1 MEIATA
7 ALCGDLLI
15 AAAGFLLLCLCLT
28 TVLSFFSFYCYSIR
42 SSYKRIKQ
50 VRGCA
55 ELSTKVSAPAQKDMV
70 GQIIA
75 NMLKMVVSPYYF
87 GTERRLGFGIKK
99 LHLSK
104 ESPCLVVRQYTFFVE
119 EK

>member
-55 ELSTKVSAPAQKDMV
+55 ELSTKVGALARADMV

-75 NMLKMVVSPYYF
+75 NMRKILVSALTHPILARRDVWDLDLKSY
-87 GTERRLGFGIKK
+87 I
-99 LHLSK
+99 
-104 ESPCLVVRQYTFFVE
+104 
-119 EK
+119 

>member
-1 MEIATA
+1 MEIATP

-42 SSYKRIKQ
+42 SSYKRIKHMC
-50 VRGCA
+50 GCA

-75 NMLKMVVSPYYF
+75 NMLKILVSAL
-87 GTERRLGFGIKK
+87 THTILARRDVWD
-99 LHLSK
+99 LSK
-104 ESPCLVVRQYTFFVE
+104 KNPETVIHSAL
-119 EK
+119 